1 MQRLLVFQSMWGM
14 ERLRS
19 EDRELT
25 LAEKVERIAAAG
37 FDGVTDH
44 FYDRRHVAPLMA
56 LLRAHGL
63 TIEGQVFPRDIA
75 GLAPALEMAAEFGC
89 HHITIQADICPMTVA
104 ECLPI
109 LEGWQ
114 GMAETAG
121 VPVYIETHRGRMT
134 NDLLFTMGLLDAFP
148 NLQFT
153 VDLSHYV
160 VAREINLPV
169 RNDVA
174 AMIGRI
180 LDHGWAV
187 HGRVAGTHQVQV
199 ELSLPQ
205 HQPWL
210 AQFEAWWAAGFRSW
224 RERAAENAT
233 LAFTCELGPA
243 PYAIT
248 GPDGR
253 DQTDRWEEALMLRDR
268 IVGLWES
275 QKAS

>member
-25 LAEKVERIAAAG
+25 LAEKVERVAAAG
-37 FDGVTDH
+37 FDGVADH

-89 HHITIQADICPMTVA
+89 HHITIQADICPMTVSA
-104 ECLPI
+104 CLPI

-114 GMAETAG
+114 RMAEGAG
-121 VPVYIETHRGRMT
+121 VPVYVETHRDRMT

-148 NLQFT
+148 DLRFT

-169 RNDVA
+169 RNDVG

-180 LDHGWAV
+180 LDHGWAI

-205 HQPWL
+205 HQAWL

-224 RERAAENAT
+224 RERAEENAT
-233 LAFTCELGPA
+233 LSFTCELGPA

-253 DQTDRWEEALMLRDR
+253 DQTDRWAEALMLRDR
-268 IVGLWES
+268 IVALWKG
-275 QKAS
+275 QAAP